1 MNKTLLPI
9 ARKYIKNTKEDWN
22 YITPSDFYKHFFS
35 KKSLKNDYIVIDLRK
50 KEDYDEFH
58 MPRSVNIFWLDLLS
72 KKNLNHIMEYSRQGK
87 KIFLICYV
95 GHTSS
100 QAMTLLKLL
109 GIKDITSI
117 KFGYGISPIKN
128 VPIAGW
134 FQLKYP
140 VVCKV

>member
-9 ARKYIKNTKEDWN
+9 LRKYIKNTKDDWN
-22 YITPSDFYKHFFS
+22 YITPYDFYTHFFS
-35 KKSLKNDYIVIDLRK
+35 KNSLKNDYIVIDLRR
-50 KEDYDEFH
+50 KEDYNEFH
-58 MPRSVNIFWLDLLS
+58 MPRSVNIFWLDLLLN
-72 KKNLNHIMEYSRQGK
+72 KNLKRVMQYQTNGK

-109 GIKDITSI
+109 GIKDVTSI
-117 KFGYGISPIKN
+117 KFGYGIPPVKN

-134 FQLKYP
+134 LQLRYP
-140 VVCKV
+140 VVCDI